1 VASKIIKL
9 GKKKT
14 LGSPERQDS
23 PLQLRKERVS
33 KLKKLFKA

>member
-1 VASKIIKL
+1 L
-9 GKKKT
+9 GEKKT

-33 KLKKLFKA
+33 KFKKLFKA